1 MKSVGIHYRHQQE
14 IAILTYHLTML
25 RILIKLYAGVY
36 TQLFRKKHSV
46 S

>member
-14 IAILTYHLTML
+14 IALLTYRLTIH
-25 RILIKLYAGVY
+25 RILIKLYAGVH
-36 TQLFRKKHSV
+36 TQLFHKKHSV

>member
-14 IAILTYHLTML
+14 IANLTYHLTIQ
-25 RILIKLYAGVY
+25 RILIKLYAGIY
-36 TQLFRKKHSV
+36 TQLFHKKHAV